1 MNRNNVRLIFLR
13 EVRDQLRDR
22 RTLFMITILPVLLYP
37 MLGLGVVQIMLT
49 FSEQPRTVVIL
60 NAEDL
65 PQTPALLLSDGIQ
78 TDWFSGGKADSG
90 RLRILTDAKS
100 TSASEARSAPQQRSA
115 ADGDSDTESSQAE
128 SSAAES
134 PTAESSTADAAGADS
149 SKNTGTTESA
159 DSHAAKPSRRS
170 GRLTDEELLANA
182 RGLADTIQK
191 HLTASSSSENADNST
206 PSAGSAVRHQ
216 LGQIQDRISD
226 QFIESGLQVLVIVP
240 PGYAES
246 IESLQTAATVDTNE
260 PSAESPPLIVVR
272 NSADDKSAVAFAR
285 VQDALNHWQDAL
297 RAETFARAKL
307 RPELQNPARLQ
318 WVETARGEEV
328 AANVWSKLFPAMIVI
343 MTLTGAFY
351 PAIDLGAGEKERGT
365 METLL
370 CSPVNRI
377 NIVLGKFLLVL
388 TASAATVA
396 LAIAMMGLSAFLAP
410 IVLGGGGGAAA
421 AAAAAKSATPML
433 IDPLGLVGVFAM
445 VIPVAVLFAA
455 VELTVALFAKSFKEA
470 QSYVSPMMILVFL
483 PAMMGMLPG
492 VELSV
497 KTALIPIMNIS
508 LVCKEMLS
516 GVWNWSYIALIFG
529 SSAFYA
535 AIALAV
541 CVRMFKREDVIFRA

>member
-1 MNRNNVRLIFLR
+1 MKSSMGRNQVDNFLERYRSEHVQTALR
-13 EVRDQLRDR
+13 ER
-22 RTLFMITILPVLLYP
+22 
-37 MLGLGVVQIMLT
+37 GL
-49 FSEQPRTVVIL
+49 SESLV
-60 NAEDL
+60 
-65 PQTPALLLSDGIQ
+65 TPFKI
-78 TDWFSGGKADSG
+78 
-90 RLRILTDAKS
+90 
-100 TSASEARSAPQQRSA
+100 E
-115 ADGDSDTESSQAE
+115 
-128 SSAAES
+128 
-134 PTAESSTADAAGADS
+134 
-149 SKNTGTTESA
+149 SKNVAPPEKVGGNAIGGFVPYMIIILCFTGEM
-159 DSHAAKPSRRS
+159 
-170 GRLTDEELLANA
+170 
-182 RGLADTIQK
+182 
-191 HLTASSSSENADNST
+191 
-206 PSAGSAVRHQ
+206 
-216 LGQIQDRISD
+216 
-226 QFIESGLQVLVIVP
+226 
-240 PGYAES
+240 Y
-246 IESLQTAATVDTNE
+246 
-260 PSAESPPLIVVR
+260 
-272 NSADDKSAVAFAR
+272 
-285 VQDALNHWQDAL
+285 
-297 RAETFARAKL
+297 
-307 RPELQNPARLQ
+307 
-318 WVETARGEEV
+318 
-328 AANVWSKLFPAMIVI
+328 PAMD
-343 MTLTGAFY
+343 LT
-351 PAIDLGAGEKERGT
+351 AGEKERGT

-421 AAAAAKSATPML
+421 AAGVAKSATPML

-445 VIPVAVLFAA
+445 MIPVAVLFAA

-541 CVRMFKREDVIFRA
+541 YVRMFKREDVIFRA